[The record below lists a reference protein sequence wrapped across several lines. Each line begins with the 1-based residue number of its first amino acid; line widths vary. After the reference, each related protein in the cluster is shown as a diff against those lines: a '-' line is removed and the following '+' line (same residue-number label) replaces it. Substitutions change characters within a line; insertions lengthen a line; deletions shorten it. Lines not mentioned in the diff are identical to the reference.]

1 MLAAAAVLAFLVA
14 GCGGGDDVLT
24 KAEFVE
30 QGDAICKETPI
41 AIASGYKAFAKEQGL
56 KQGEFPDQAA
66 GYEVAEDIY
75 LPAEEHQLEA
85 LRELNPPLA
94 DRDRVDAML
103 TKAEARVASARKNPK
118 LLLVLG
124 KNPLLASTQEYKS
137 YGFKVCGTV

>member
-1 MLAAAAVLAFLVA
+1 MLASVGALAALLL

-24 KAEFVE
+24 KAEFLE
-30 QGDAICKETPI
+30 QGDAICKETP
-41 AIASGYKAFAKEQGL
+41 AEIASGYKAFAKEQGL
-56 KQGEFPDQAA
+56 KPGEFPDQAA

-75 LPAEEHQLEA
+75 LPAEEQQLEA
-85 LRELNPPLA
+85 LRELSPPSA
-94 DRDRVDAML
+94 DQDKVDAIL

-137 YGFKVCGTV
+137 YGFKVCGTT